1 MYGGKNMFGEVM
13 STAAAQVGGLKLLG
27 GRLCL
32 DFANTVDPRHG
43 DHRREYLGGYRDL
56 VEWVRHAGVIGENE
70 GRRLLKEA
78 GRRPAEAAAAF
89 ERAVMLRE
97 TTYIVFHAVA
107 YDERPNPRDVEAIG
121 QAHVGAM
128 NHSRLASTR
137 EGFEW
142 VWAEDGVALER
153 PIWPVALSATELL
166 TSGDLGRVKECPGS
180 DGCGWLFFDSSKNG
194 RRRWCSMEG
203 CGSRDKMRRL
213 YARKRTGGS
222 GSGG

>member
-1 MYGGKNMFGEVM
+1 M
-13 STAAAQVGGLKLLG
+13 STGAVQVDSLKLLG

-32 DFANTVDPRHG
+32 DFANTVDPRHS
-43 DHRREYLGGYRDL
+43 DHRREYLGSYSDL
-56 VEWVRHAGVIGENE
+56 VDWVRHAGVIGKDE
-70 GRRLLKEA
+70 GRRLLEEA
-78 GRRPAEAAAAF
+78 RRRPAEAAAAF

-97 TTYIVFHAVA
+97 STYRVFHAIA
-107 YDERPNPRDVEAIG
+107 YDERPEPRDVEAIG
-121 QAHVGAM
+121 EAHVGAM
-128 NHSRLASTR
+128 DHSRLASTS
-137 EGFEW
+137 EGFGW

-153 PIWPVALSATELL
+153 PLWPVAISAAELL
-166 TSGDLGRVKECPGS
+166 TSGDLERVKECPGS

-222 GSGG
+222 GPGG

>member
-1 MYGGKNMFGEVM
+1 M
-13 STAAAQVGGLKLLG
+13 STGAAEVGSLRLLG

-32 DFANTVDPRHG
+32 DFANTVDPRHS

-56 VEWVRHAGVIGENE
+56 VEWVRHAGVIGEDE
-70 GRRLLKEA
+70 GRRLLEEA

-97 TTYIVFHAVA
+97 TTYRVFHAIA
-107 YDERPNPRDVEAIG
+107 YDERPEPRDVQAIG
-121 QAHVGAM
+121 EAYVDAM
-128 NHSRLASTR
+128 NHSRLASVP
-137 EGFEW
+137 EGFGW

-153 PIWPVALSATELL
+153 PIWPVAISAAELL
-166 TSGDLGRVKECPGS
+166 TSGDPGRVKECPGS

-194 RRRWCSMEG
+194 RRRWCSMEV

-213 YARKRTGGS
+213 YARKRTGGRRP
-222 GSGG
+222 GG